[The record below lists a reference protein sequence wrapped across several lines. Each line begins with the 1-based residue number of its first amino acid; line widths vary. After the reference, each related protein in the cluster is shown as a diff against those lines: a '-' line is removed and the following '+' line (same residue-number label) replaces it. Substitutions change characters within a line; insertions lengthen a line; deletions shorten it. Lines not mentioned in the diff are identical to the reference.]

1 MGNLVSK
8 FNLYE
13 LFRIILP
20 GSYVVYV
27 SHSVYD
33 SWFLKISEPTNW
45 LVVTLIALILS
56 LIIGSIIYSLDLCR
70 LFKNCI
76 KTLPTNLMTQN
87 YPELYPH
94 GKDNYRKNEHVYYEW
109 YENSEINSKVKTE
122 LQSGLYHMSVNLA
135 FVALIGLTAIFFTQE
150 PNLFFL
156 RLNFILFI
164 LSVISAI
171 VVVNFRLKHQWK
183 RNYLEFEKEVI
194 LPKLKKLGEGVYTMS
209 DTLDGFIDEILKTFN
224 RDITDRVFLM
234 IEEDKSLMQNY
245 LSIVSTSGLDTV
257 NKAIGKRIKSYYD
270 LENLEENNN
279 PKSKLI
285 KSYTEHSKKF

>member
-1 MGNLVSK
+1 MSNFISK

-20 GSYVVYV
+20 GLYVIYV
-27 SHSVYD
+27 AYSLQNDWFWETDEEV
-33 SWFLKISEPTNW
+33 SWAI
-45 LVVTLIALILS
+45 VTVIVIIFS
-56 LIIGSIIYSLDLCR
+56 LIIGTIIYSLDLCR
-70 LFKNCI
+70 LFKYCI
-76 KTLPTNLMTQN
+76 PTLPTNLMAKN
-87 YPELYPH
+87 YPELYPP
-94 GKDNYRKNEHVYYEW
+94 GKENARRNERAYYEW
-109 YENSEINSKVKTE
+109 YENSKFNSKIKTE

-135 FVALIGLTAIFFTQE
+135 FVALIGLTVTFFTQE
-150 PNLFFL
+150 PNISLL

-171 VVVNFRLKHQWK
+171 VVVNFRLKHQWN
-183 RNYLEFEKEVI
+183 RNYFEFEKEVI
-194 LPKLKKLGEGVYTMS
+194 LPKLKKLGEGVYTMNE
-209 DTLDGFIDEILKTFN
+209 TLDGFIDEILKTFN
-224 RDITDRVFLM
+224 RDITDRVFLI

-245 LSIVSTSGLDTV
+245 LRIVSTSGLDTV

-285 KSYTEHSKKF
+285 KSYTEHSK

>member
-33 SWFLKISEPTNW
+33 SWLLEISEPTNW

-76 KTLPTNLMTQN
+76 KTLPTNLMTKN

-94 GKDNYRKNEHVYYEW
+94 GKEYCRKNEHVYYEW

-122 LQSGLYHMSVNLA
+122 LQSGLYHMSVNIAL
-135 FVALIGLTAIFFTQE
+135 VALIGLCAALFTEE
-150 PNLFFL
+150 PNIAFL
-156 RLNFILFI
+156 RLNFMLVL

-183 RNYLEFEKEVI
+183 RNYLEFEKEII
-194 LPKLKKLGEGVYTMS
+194 LPKIKKFGEGVYTMN

-245 LSIVSTSGLDTV
+245 LRIVSTSGLDTV